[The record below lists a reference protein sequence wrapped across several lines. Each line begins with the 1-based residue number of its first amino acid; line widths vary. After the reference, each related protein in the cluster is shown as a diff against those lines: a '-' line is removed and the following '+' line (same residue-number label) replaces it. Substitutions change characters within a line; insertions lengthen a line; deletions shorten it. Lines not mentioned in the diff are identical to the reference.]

1 MVGDILKNKK
11 VFHLVTV
18 SKSISLMSGQVEYL
32 RNKGLDVHVVSSKG
46 EEMENYSANITHV
59 INMKRE
65 VSLIDDIK
73 SLISMILLFL
83 KEKPYIVNS
92 GTPKAGLIGTLAG
105 FITRRPVRIY
115 TVRGLRLE
123 TVSGLKYKILY
134 LMEKIAMFCAT
145 DILAIS
151 ESLKNKIIF
160 LNLEKEENI
169 KVLGNGSSNG
179 IMLENFRQEFNEIP
193 DEISRKIEGCF
204 VLGFVGRIVKDKGI
218 KEVIESFKI
227 IKNKGYNVKLL
238 VVGKVEKDNT
248 ISKEDFDFLNYDADV
263 VLVGQVTN
271 TVNYY
276 NHMDVLVFPTYRE
289 GFGNVS
295 IEAQAVKVPVITT
308 NVTGAVD
315 TVEDKLTGYI
325 VAKGDYKGIA
335 KRVEMLIKNPE
346 LKEKLGNIA
355 RKKVEEKFNSIDIWK
370 HLHSFYEE
378 KF

>member
-1 MVGDILKNKK
+1 MKNKK
-11 VFHLVTV
+11 IFHLVTV
-18 SKSISLMSGQVEYL
+18 SKSISLMKGQIEYL
-32 RNKGLDVHVVSSKG
+32 RNKGLDVHVVSSRG
-46 EEMENYSANITHV
+46 EELENYSSNITHV
-59 INMKRE
+59 LNMERE
-65 VSLIDDIK
+65 VSLINDIK
-73 SLISMILLFL
+73 SLINMILLFL
-83 KEKPYIVNS
+83 KEKPYIVNA

-123 TVSGLKYKILY
+123 TVSGLKYRILY

-169 KVLGNGSSNG
+169 KVLGHGSSNG
-179 IMLENFRQEFNEIP
+179 IMLDNFRQEFNEIP

-248 ISKEDFDFLNYDADV
+248 ISKEDFDFLNNDADV

-346 LKEKLGNIA
+346 LKERLGNVA
-355 RKKVEEKFNSIDIWK
+355 RKKVEEKFNSIDIWE

>member
-1 MVGDILKNKK
+1 MDDILKNKK
-11 VFHLVTV
+11 IFHLVTV
-18 SKSISLMSGQVEYL
+18 SKSISLMKGQIEYL
-32 RNKGLDVHVVSSKG
+32 RNKGLDVHVVSSRG
-46 EEMENYSANITHV
+46 EELENYSSNITHV
-59 INMKRE
+59 LNMERE
-65 VSLIDDIK
+65 VSLINDIK
-73 SLISMILLFL
+73 SLINMILLFL
-83 KEKPYIVNS
+83 KEKPYIVNA

-123 TVSGLKYKILY
+123 TVSGLKYRILY

-169 KVLGNGSSNG
+169 KVLGHGSSNG
-179 IMLENFRQEFNEIP
+179 IMLDNFRQEFNEIP

-248 ISKEDFDFLNYDADV
+248 ISKEDFDFLNNDADV

-346 LKEKLGNIA
+346 LKERLGNVA
-355 RKKVEEKFNSIDIWK
+355 RKKVEEKFNSIDIWE

>member
-1 MVGDILKNKK
+1 MKNKK
-11 VFHLVTV
+11 IFHLVTV
-18 SKSISLMSGQVEYL
+18 SKSISLMKGQIEYL
-32 RNKGLDVHVVSSKG
+32 RNKGLDVHVVSSRG
-46 EEMENYSANITHV
+46 EELENYSSNITHV
-59 INMKRE
+59 LNMERE
-65 VSLIDDIK
+65 VSLINDIK
-73 SLISMILLFL
+73 SLINMILLFL
-83 KEKPYIVNS
+83 KEKPYIVNA

-123 TVSGLKYKILY
+123 TVSGLKYRILY

-145 DILAIS
+145 DVLAIS

-169 KVLGNGSSNG
+169 KVLGHGSSNG
-179 IMLENFRQEFNEIP
+179 IMLDNFRQEFNEIP

-248 ISKEDFDFLNYDADV
+248 ISKEDFDFLNNDADV

-346 LKEKLGNIA
+346 LKERLGNVA
-355 RKKVEEKFNSIDIWK
+355 RKKVEEKFNSIDIWE

>member
-1 MVGDILKNKK
+1 MDDILKNKK

-18 SKSISLMSGQVEYL
+18 SKSISLMKGQIEYL
-32 RNKGLDVHVVSSKG
+32 RNKGLDVHVVSSRG
-46 EEMENYSANITHV
+46 EELENYSSNITHV
-59 INMKRE
+59 LNMERE
-65 VSLIDDIK
+65 VSLINDIK
-73 SLISMILLFL
+73 SLIKMILLFL
-83 KEKPYIVNS
+83 KEKPYIVNA

-123 TVSGLKYKILY
+123 TVSGLKYRILY

-145 DILAIS
+145 DVLAIS

-160 LNLEKEENI
+160 LNLEKGENI
-169 KVLGNGSSNG
+169 KVLGHGSSNG
-179 IMLENFRQEFNEIP
+179 IMLDNFRQEFNEIP

-238 VVGKVEKDNT
+238 VVGKIEKDNT
-248 ISKEDFDFLNYDADV
+248 ISKEDFDFLNNDADV

-346 LKEKLGNIA
+346 LKERLGNVA
-355 RKKVEEKFNSIDIWK
+355 RKKVEEKFNSIDIWE